1 MGISILHIIMQSS
14 TPSIRKE
21 SLSPK
26 TLELG
31 MHPQEINWNE
41 PHVHKQRW
49 YFNKANQ
56 IAWTRVAMADQE

>member
-31 MHPQEINWNE
+31 MHPQETNWTNMTTT
-41 PHVHKQRW
+41 KMIQNN
-49 YFNKANQ
+49 YF
-56 IAWTRVAMADQE
+56 